1 MIKLPGL
8 GVKKNSVKYL
18 RKYQTMKFDCLDSLL
33 QNTEILLSAAGE
45 RKNDRYEL
53 PSPIMF
59 EFTNPMARFSCIP
72 ENREWVA
79 KSAAETLFTFS
90 GMNTSD
96 FIWEFRDWPDP
107 RIESHYNPAALGSSL
122 RFFGKGQDTV
132 LDYHTSNSSR
142 QTRIGFKDQILAA
155 SELLKEGIKKYDK
168 NIILFFASRNT
179 LTPVFQSWL
188 YCRNAKL
195 NIMTWAGYLDNSE
208 LIFNYVPTFSF
219 LLQIISDLAGIEM
232 GSVHFTVGCLYADKL
247 SPPKFTRST
256 GYPIVNTGYFRY
268 PSGGLTLR
276 DLDTLMSI
284 MIEFVSRLDE
294 NSLNR
299 ANPFEGDDRI
309 QLWQDYANI
318 FRVWKADKLGVKIAM
333 PAFFHPQLQFIYK
346 GGLL

>member
-1 MIKLPGL
+1 M
-8 GVKKNSVKYL
+8 
-18 RKYQTMKFDCLDSLL
+18 MKFDCLDSLL
-33 QNTEILLSAAGE
+33 QNTGTLFSAAGE

-96 FIWEFRDWPDP
+96 FIWEFRGWPDP
-107 RIESHYNPAALGSSL
+107 RKQSYYDSVALGSFL
-122 RFFGKGQDTV
+122 RFFNNDQGTV
-132 LDYHTSNSSR
+132 LDYHTSNRLR
-142 QTRIGFKDQILAA
+142 QTGTGFKDQIFVT
-155 SELLKEGIKKYDK
+155 SELLKSGPGKSNE
-168 NIILFFASRNT
+168 NLVLFFDSGNS
-179 LTPVFQSWL
+179 LTSVFQAWL
-188 YCRNAKL
+188 YCRNDKL
-195 NIMTWAGYLDNSE
+195 NIMIWAGYLDNYSG

-219 LLQIISDLAGIEM
+219 LLQIIADLSGIEM
-232 GSVHFTVGCLYADKL
+232 GSVYFTVGCLHTDKL
-247 SPPKFTRST
+247 RPPRLIRSI
-256 GYPIVNTGYFRY
+256 GYPVVDTGNFRY

-276 DLDTLMSI
+276 DMDTLMSI

-299 ANPFEGDDRI
+299 ANPFEGDARI

-318 FRVWKADKLGVKIAM
+318 FRVWKADKLGIKITM
-333 PAFFHPQLQFIYK
+333 PVFFHPQLQFIYK
-346 GGLL
+346 GGVL